1 MAKCLLHKNEDLI
14 STSRSHERGCRTGR
28 EGEEDKDKDKDEDN
42 EKLGLETC
50 AWNLSIGETETD
62 GFLGLPGTFNE
73 LGTHT
78 VAKLFLNEFM

>member
-28 EGEEDKDKDKDEDN
+28 EGEEDKDEDN

-50 AWNLSIGETETD
+50 AWNLSIEETETD